1 MKKAGVGFFLF
12 ALCLGAAD
20 FWQSKPY
27 TDWNEKELDKVMN
40 NSPWARSV
48 SVSMPGGP
56 PGSGGADPKPVSESG
71 GRGRGGGGGG
81 GGDIPAPVGLSVQIV
96 ARWQSA
102 LPVKEAFVRT
112 KFRAEAAASPEVKE
126 TLDREETNYQIV
138 LSGPRTAFPGTS
150 EVLKKTLG
158 EVTLLSSKTKGAMKP
173 ADIQIA
179 TSPKEIDI
187 LFSFPRTTPYT
198 LDDQEVEF
206 VTKVA
211 NSPLKYKFRLKDMVF
226 NGKLEL

>member
-1 MKKAGVGFFLF
+1 MKKLAVALFLF

-20 FWQSKPY
+20 FWQSTPY
-27 TDWNEKELDKVMN
+27 TDWNDKELDKVMN
-40 NSPWARSV
+40 NSPWARSI

-56 PGSGGADPKPVSESG
+56 PGGADPKPVSESG

-81 GGDIPAPVGLSVQIV
+81 GGDIPQAVGLSVQIV

-112 KFRAEAAASPEVKE
+112 KYRAEAAASPEVKE
-126 TLDREETNYQIV
+126 TLDREETTYQIV
-138 LSGPRTAFPGTS
+138 VSGARTAFPGTS

-158 EVTLLSSKTKGAMKP
+158 EVTFLSSKTKGAMKP

-198 LDDQEVEF
+198 LDDKEVEF
-206 VTKVA
+206 STKA
-211 NSPLKYKFRLKDMVF
+211 GNNELKYKFRLKDMVF
-226 NGKLEL
+226 NGKLAL

>member
-1 MKKAGVGFFLF
+1 MKKAAVSLVLF

-20 FWQSKPY
+20 FWQSKSY

-40 NSPWARSV
+40 NSPWARSI
-48 SVSMPGGP
+48 SLSMPGGTP
-56 PGSGGADPKPVSESG
+56 GGADPKPVSEGS
-71 GRGRGGGGGG
+71 GRGRGGGR
-81 GGDIPAPVGLSVQIV
+81 GGDGDVPPTIGLSAQIV

-102 LPVKEAFVRT
+102 MPVKEAFVRT
-112 KFRAEAAASPEVKE
+112 KFRAEAATSPEVKE
-126 TLDREETNYQIV
+126 TLDQQETNYQIV
-138 LSGPRTAFPGTS
+138 LSGPRMAFPGTP
-150 EVLKKTLG
+150 EALKKTLG
-158 EVTLLSSKTKGAMKP
+158 EVTFLSSKTKGAMKP

-179 TSPKEIDI
+179 TSPKEIDV
-187 LFSFPRTTPYT
+187 LFSFPRTTPYS

-206 VTKVA
+206 VTKVG

>member
-1 MKKAGVGFFLF
+1 MKKAGVGLLLF

-40 NSPWARSV
+40 NSPWARSI
-48 SVSMPGGP
+48 SISMPGGP
-56 PGSGGADPKPVSESG
+56 PGFGGADPKPVSESG
-71 GRGRGGGGGG
+71 GRGRGGGGGV
-81 GGDIPAPVGLSVQIV
+81 DIPAAPGLSAQIV

-102 LPVKEAFVRT
+102 MPVKEAFVRV
-112 KFRAEAAASPEVKE
+112 KFRTEAAASPEVKE
-126 TLDREETNYQIV
+126 TLDREETTYQIV
-138 LSGPRTAFPGTS
+138 LSGPRMAFPGTS

-173 ADIQIA
+173 TDIQIA
-179 TSPKEIDI
+179 TSTKEIDV
-187 LFSFPRTTPYT
+187 LFTFPRTMPYT

-206 VTKVA
+206 VTKVGS
-211 NSPLKYKFRLKDMVF
+211 SPLKYKFRLKDMVF